1 MKNKISTKD
10 KFLKL
15 REQIKKYNNSYYN
28 SKPDITDSEFDKLK
42 VRYEKVLN
50 ENSSLM
56 KFDNI
61 GVGALPSSKFKK
73 MQHKLPMLSLSN
85 SFKLEDLDDFFNKAN
100 NFLKDREDKYTF
112 IADCK
117 IDGVSLSLTYE
128 KKKLIKALTRGDGI
142 TGEDITDNI
151 LGIDEIPKS
160 LKFCISEK
168 IEIRGEVF
176 ISKKDFRSLNNFL
189 DEKNRFSI
197 ASNNGNH
204 FLYLPSPTKLG
215 LTLLR

>member
-42 VRYEKVLN
+42 VKYEKALN
-50 ENSSLM
+50 ENSLLK

-73 MQHKLPMLSLSN
+73 VQHKLPMLSLSN
-85 SFKLEDLDDFFNKAN
+85 SFDLEDINDFFNKAN
-100 NFLKDREDKYTF
+100 NFLKDKKDNHSF
-112 IADCK
+112 IVDCK

-128 KKKLIKALTRGDGI
+128 NKKLIKALTRGDGT

-151 LGIDEIPKS
+151 LGIEDIPRT
-160 LKFCISEK
+160 LKFCKSEK
-168 IEIRGEVF
+168 IEI
-176 ISKKDFRSLNNFL
+176 
-189 DEKNRFSI
+189 
-197 ASNNGNH
+197 
-204 FLYLPSPTKLG
+204 LP
-215 LTLLR
+215 LTLGSSIKVFLENLEISWVTFAISTS